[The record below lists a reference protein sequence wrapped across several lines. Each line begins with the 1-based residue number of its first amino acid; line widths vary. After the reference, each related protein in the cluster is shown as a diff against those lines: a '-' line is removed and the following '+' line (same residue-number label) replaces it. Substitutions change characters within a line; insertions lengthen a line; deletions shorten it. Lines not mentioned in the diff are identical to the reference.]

1 MRDALSE
8 PRGRVGAAWRR
19 FPGGHSL
26 SAESGRV
33 GAGGRMGEGV
43 SGAQEG
49 ISWEDGKD
57 AKVCAGKR
65 VPRAGVRTMSRTKI
79 RAKD

>member
-1 MRDALSE
+1 M
-8 PRGRVGAAWRR
+8 
-19 FPGGHSL
+19 
-26 SAESGRV
+26 

-43 SGAQEG
+43 SGERVG
-49 ISWEDGKD
+49 ISWEDGMD